1 MRVFYF
7 KFFWFIG
14 LLVVVSIGLTITSSK
29 DLVTDIYPR
38 KISEY
43 LVKGENVIFYDE
55 FVDDRRLVDLVIFKN
70 RNRRFNN
77 LIIGSSRIMKFGSHT
92 GFENSLNLGVSGATL
107 EDLEI
112 ILNNVFKNNIT
123 YDRII
128 VDFNPWYLQDN
139 VDTRF
144 KNFYFYSR
152 LLRTLKSILTF
163 NHDFSEFIVSI
174 NLLFNSN
181 SAFLVTS
188 KIANYDHFIKFS
200 DGSIFEKP
208 LSPEKKEY
216 FVQRFLKHYYLMSNF
231 YKIDI
236 NRLNRF
242 VKLLKLNNRVNVKVI
257 VNITPF
263 HPAFINRNRN
273 DLRVKNILK
282 SQILLKK
289 LISDKIVVFGDFNPI
304 SINLNSSDFRDGFH
318 LTEEGI
324 IKIYS
329 KKYLNE

>member
-1 MRVFYF
+1 MKGFYF

-14 LLVVVSIGLTITSSK
+14 LLVIVSTVLTITSSK

-38 KISEY
+38 KISDY
-43 LVKGENVIFYDE
+43 LVKGQHVIFYDE
-55 FVDDRRLVDLVIFKN
+55 FVDDRRLVDLIIYNN
-70 RNRRFNN
+70 RNRRFKN
-77 LIIGSSRIMKFGSHT
+77 LIIGSSRIMKYGTHT

-128 VDFNPWYLQDN
+128 VDFNPWYLQEN

-144 KNFYFYSR
+144 KNFYFYFR

-163 NHDFSEFIVSI
+163 NHDFSEFVVSI

-181 SAFLVTS
+181 SAFFATP
-188 KIANYDHFIKFS
+188 KIINYNHFIKFNDS
-200 DGSIFEKP
+200 SIFEKP
-208 LSPEKKEY
+208 LTPEKKEY
-216 FVQRFLKHYYLMSNF
+216 FVQRFLKHYYLMSSF
-231 YKIDI
+231 YKLDN

-242 VKLLKLNNRVNVKVI
+242 VKLLKLNNRDNVKVV

-263 HPAFINRNRN
+263 HPTFIKRNKN

-282 SQILLKK
+282 SQILLRKQ
-289 LISDKIVVFGDFNPI
+289 IGENIFVIGDFNPI
-304 SINLNSSDFRDGFH
+304 RINLNSSDFRDGFH

-324 IKIYS
+324 IKMYS
-329 KKYLNE
+329 NTNFNE